1 MEPHEFVSTV
11 KDFIRSR
18 KLLVGSGRYLVALS
32 GGADSVALLLLLSQ
46 LHYRVEAVHCNFH
59 LRGEESDRDERF
71 CRQLCDNHH
80 IPFHLIHFD
89 THAYAELHKVS
100 IEMAA
105 RELRYRYF
113 EQLRQDIGADDI
125 CVAHH
130 RDDQVETVLINLVR
144 GTGLHGLTGIAPR
157 RGNIVRPLLC
167 VGRADIEAWLRGLG
181 QDFVTDS
188 TNLVDNVTRNKFRLN
203 IIPQLRSINPSV
215 SESIAAT
222 ASRLAE
228 AERVF
233 DQALAEGRKRVV
245 EKQSV
250 VTSSEADFIPFRISI
265 DRLLQEPSPE
275 YLLFSILQPV
285 GFTSAQVESVFTGLL
300 SETGRE
306 WHTTTAQMLL
316 DRGFLLVEPLERQVS
331 RSMRIPEEGLY
342 VISPRERLR
351 IRVVPCD
358 EHFQIVRDKRV
369 ACLDADLVNFS
380 LSVRRVETGDRF
392 IPFGMKGSKL
402 VSDYLTDRKFSLFD
416 KRRQRVVTDADGKI
430 VWLLAERP
438 DNRFRITDDTRK
450 CLIISLEEI

>member
-1 MEPHEFVSTV
+1 MEPHKFVSTV
-11 KDFIRSR
+11 NDFIRSH

-32 GGADSVALLLLLSQ
+32 GGADSVALLLLLCE
-46 LHYRVEAVHCNFH
+46 LHYQVEAVHCNFH

-71 CRQLCDNHH
+71 CRQLCDTRH

-157 RGNIVRPLLC
+157 RGKIVRPLLC
-167 VGRADIEAWLRGLG
+167 VGRADIEDWLRSRG

-188 TNLVDNVTRNKFRLN
+188 TNLVDDVTRNKFRLN
-203 IIPQLRSINPSV
+203 IIPQLRAINPSV
-215 SESIAAT
+215 SESIAMT
-222 ASRLAE
+222 AIRLAE

-233 DQALAEGRKRVV
+233 EQALAEGRKRVV
-245 EKQSV
+245 ELLSTAKTPKDSF
-250 VTSSEADFIPFRISI
+250 APFRISVEG
-265 DRLLQEPSPE
+265 LLREPSPE
-275 YLLFSILQPV
+275 YLLFSILQPL
-285 GFTSAQVESVFTGLL
+285 GFTSSQVENVSACLS

-306 WHTTTAQMLL
+306 WRTATSQMLL
-316 DRGFLLVEPLERQVS
+316 DRGFLLVEPLERQVP
-331 RSMRIPEEGLY
+331 RPMRIPEEGLY
-342 VISPRERLR
+342 VISPEERLR
-351 IRVVPCD
+351 IITKPCD
-358 EHFQIVRDKRV
+358 DHFEVIRDKRV
-369 ACLDADLVNFS
+369 ACLDASLVKFP
-380 LSVRRVETGDRF
+380 LSVRRTENGDRF
-392 IPFGMKGSKL
+392 VPFGMKGSKL

-438 DNRFRITDDTRK
+438 DNRFRITDKTTK
-450 CLIISLEEI
+450 CLILSLE